1 MVGNR
6 RMHNKIYSITLVK
19 ISKFRY

>member
-1 MVGNR
+1 MACMVGNR

-19 ISKFRY
+19 I